1 MRPFHTPATVTFRNM
16 HKWIAG
22 ALLTA
27 SLSLAVHAQRSTDTR
42 SYAADLATLFDEHQ
56 RVLAM
61 REACVAALPAVRT
74 EIEGAFKIWSD
85 RHLHVIDDLENRF
98 AALIKRASKDQAE
111 FSRNYGK
118 YQSEVL
124 ALREE
129 NKRSLLAGDKE
140 KFVAECRGFPAYL
153 RDARSDIPV
162 MFPAEYRNI
171 RSTR

>member
-1 MRPFHTPATVTFRNM
+1 MKRTD
-16 HKWIAG
+16 KWMAC
-22 ALLTA
+22 ALLA
-27 SLSLAVHAQRSTDTR
+27 ACLPIAAHAAEPR
-42 SYAADLATLFDEHQ
+42 SYASDLATLYNEHQ

-61 REACVAALPAVRT
+61 REACVAGQPALRNEV
-74 EIEGAFKIWSD
+74 EGAYKDWHD
-85 RHLHVIDDLENRF
+85 RHALLVDDLENRF
-98 AALIKRASKDQAE
+98 AALIKRASKDQAD

-140 KFVAECRGFPAYL
+140 KFSAECREFPAYL
-153 RDARSDIPV
+153 RNARSNIPA

-171 RSTR
+171 RSAR

>member
-1 MRPFHTPATVTFRNM
+1 M
-16 HKWIAG
+16 HKWIVG
-22 ALLTA
+22 ALLAA
-27 SLSLAVHAQRSTDTR
+27 SLPLAAHAQQSADAR
-42 SYAADLATLFDEHQ
+42 SYGADLATLFDEHQ

-61 REACVAALPAVRT
+61 REACIAALPAVRT
-74 EIEGAFKIWSD
+74 EIESAFKIWSD

-98 AALIKRASKDQAE
+98 AALIKRVSRDQAE

-140 KFVAECRGFPAYL
+140 KFAAECRGFPAYL
-153 RDARSDIPV
+153 RDARSDIPT
-162 MFPAEYRNI
+162 MFPAEYRNV
-171 RSTR
+171 RRAR